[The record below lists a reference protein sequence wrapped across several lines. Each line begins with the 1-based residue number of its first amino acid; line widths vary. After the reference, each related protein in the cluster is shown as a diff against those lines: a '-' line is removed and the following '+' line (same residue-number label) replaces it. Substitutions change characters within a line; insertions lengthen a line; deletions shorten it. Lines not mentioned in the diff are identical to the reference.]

1 MVLAPGIGKVF
12 EDGLIQI
19 ILQREFAP
27 MSHAQ
32 AWLIGAGRE
41 ERVGQA
47 LRARRVLGGVSAVRL
62 RATRKILD
70 IRYRLPARAKFS
82 IRYR

>member
-27 MSHAQ
+27 MH
-32 AWLIGAGRE
+32 WCRERGEGGAGASRE
-41 ERVGQA
+41 KGAWGCLCRSVAG
-47 LRARRVLGGVSAVRL
+47 
-62 RATRKILD
+62 D
-70 IRYRLPARAKFS
+70 AKDP
-82 IRYR
+82 